1 MAITRTSRKTA
12 ERMTPAK
19 WVGLVVLALFFISG
33 GISHFIYTDDFTH
46 IVPPWMPHP
55 RETVLATGVL
65 EILFALM
72 LFAPAVRP
80 RIGLWIVVYCL
91 AVLPA
96 NIYMLQHNI
105 PMFGYQAPPA
115 LLYLRIVLQAGVIA
129 LAIWS
134 TNAKQHLVRY
144 GLSGL
149 FRG

>member
-1 MAITRTSRKTA
+1 MAITRISNTP
-12 ERMTPAK
+12 RMTPAK
-19 WVGLVVLALFFISG
+19 WFGLSLIALFFIGG
-33 GISHFIYTDDFTH
+33 GIAHFIYTDDFAS
-46 IVPPWMPHP
+46 IVPPWMPYP

-65 EILFALM
+65 ELIFAALLFV
-72 LFAPAVRP
+72 PAARQ
-80 RIGLWIVVYCL
+80 RIGLWIAVYCL

-115 LLYLRIVLQAGVIA
+115 ILYFRLVLQAGVIA

>member
-1 MAITRTSRKTA
+1 MAITRISNTP
-12 ERMTPAK
+12 RMTPTK
-19 WVGLVVLALFFISG
+19 WFGLILIALFFIGG
-33 GISHFIYTDDFTH
+33 GIAHFVYTDDFTA
-46 IVPPWMPHP
+46 IVPPWMPYP

-65 EILFALM
+65 ELIFAALLFV
-72 LFAPAVRP
+72 PAARQ
-80 RIGLWIVVYCL
+80 RIGLWITVYCL

-115 LLYLRIVLQAGVIA
+115 LLYFRLLLQVGVIA

>member
-1 MAITRTSRKTA
+1 MAITRVSNTP
-12 ERMTPAK
+12 RMTPAK
-19 WVGLVVLALFFISG
+19 WVGVSILALFFIGG
-33 GISHFIYTDDFTH
+33 GIAHFIYTDDFAL
-46 IVPPWMPHP
+46 IVPPWMPYP

-65 EILFALM
+65 ELIFAALLFV
-72 LFAPAVRP
+72 PAARQ
-80 RIGLWIVVYCL
+80 RIGLWIAVYCL

-96 NIYMLQHNI
+96 NVYMLQHNI

-115 LLYLRIVLQAGVIA
+115 LLYFRLVLQAGVIA

>member
-1 MAITRTSRKTA
+1 MAITRTSNTA
-12 ERMTPAK
+12 RMTPAK
-19 WVGLVVLALFFISG
+19 WAGLGLLALFFIGG
-33 GISHFIYTDDFTH
+33 GIAHFMYTDDFAS
-46 IVPPWMPHP
+46 IVPPWMPYP
-55 RETVLATGVL
+55 RETVLATGAL
-65 EILFALM
+65 ELVFAALLFV
-72 LFAPAVRP
+72 PAARQ
-80 RIGLWIVVYCL
+80 RIGLWIAVYCL

-115 LLYLRIVLQAGVIA
+115 ILYLRLVLQAGVIA

-134 TNAKQHLVRY
+134 TNAQQHLVRY

>member
-1 MAITRTSRKTA
+1 MAITRVSNTS
-12 ERMTPAK
+12 RMTPAK
-19 WVGLVVLALFFISG
+19 WVGVSILALFFIGG
-33 GISHFIYTDDFTH
+33 GIAHFIYTDDFAL
-46 IVPPWMPHP
+46 IVPPWMPYP

-65 EILFALM
+65 ELIFAALLFV
-72 LFAPAVRP
+72 PAARQ
-80 RIGLWIVVYCL
+80 RIGLWIAVYCL

-96 NIYMLQHNI
+96 NVYMLQQNI

-115 LLYLRIVLQAGVIA
+115 ILYFRIVLQAGVIA